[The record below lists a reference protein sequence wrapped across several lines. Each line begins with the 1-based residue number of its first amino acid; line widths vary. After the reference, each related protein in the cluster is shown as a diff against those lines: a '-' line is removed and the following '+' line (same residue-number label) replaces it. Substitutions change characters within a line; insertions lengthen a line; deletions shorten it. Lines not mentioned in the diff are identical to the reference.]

1 MGDFF
6 SIFEKSQI
14 FVLTFR
20 DGRVINMNPY
30 TKSLLSPPSSV
41 VEYIMDTAR
50 HLKIFDVILNN
61 GIYRLIRIKLNN
73 ETLILGFNI
82 TDLKEKE
89 KFLRKEKMENERRIE
104 ELVALSDLVIH
115 DIKNYLFMLDGYVDI
130 LKESYSYQ
138 YIQEIEKII
147 GAMRELVGRSSILI
161 KNPERFR
168 RKQRIDL
175 KTLLDSVI
183 EKLED
188 TANKKK
194 VALLQNYKS
203 VGVSVDPIIEEA
215 FLNVIHNAIK
225 FSPEGGE
232 VKIIMEK
239 YKDNVVISIT
249 DNGPGISGEY
259 KSAIFDR
266 FKRGSSGIGMGLGL
280 ATAKYLIEANDGRIW
295 VEDNKPQGSIFKIQ
309 LPRK

>member
-6 SIFEKSQI
+6 SIFEKTKI
-14 FVLTFR
+14 FALTFR

-30 TKSLLSPPSSV
+30 TKSLLSHPSSV

-61 GIYRLIRIKLNN
+61 GIYRLIRIEFDG

-89 KFLRKEKMENERRIE
+89 KLLRKENLENERRME
-104 ELVALSDLVIH
+104 ELVTLTDLVIH
-115 DIKNYLFMLDGYVDI
+115 DMKNYLFMLDGYVDI
-130 LKESYSYQ
+130 LKESYSEEYLK
-138 YIQEIEKII
+138 EIEKIVD
-147 GAMRELVGRSSILI
+147 AMRELVGRSSILI

-168 RKQRIDL
+168 KKQRIDL
-175 KTLLDSVI
+175 KTLLDSVV
-183 EKLED
+183 EKLEE
-188 TANKKK
+188 TANKKRI
-194 VALLQNYKS
+194 AILRNYRS
-203 VGVSVDPIIEEA
+203 VGISVDPIIEEA

-225 FSPEGGE
+225 FSPEGSE
-232 VKIIMEK
+232 VNIAMEK
-239 YKDNVVISIT
+239 HRDNVIVSVM
-249 DNGPGISGEY
+249 DNGPGIPGEY
-259 KSAIFDR
+259 RNAIFER
-266 FKRGSSGIGMGLGL
+266 FKKRASGIGMGLGL

-295 VEDNKPQGSIFKIQ
+295 VEDNRPKGSIFKIQ